1 MALIDKKLVTTIMM
15 PNSID
20 LNKSGHIEL
29 GSNSS
34 EAAAYQ
40 QALEDFAVSSLLR
53 ALTSFSPNLD
63 STRTTKEEAEVIAA
77 LLIEQLALSLNGE
90 QLAAYLKA
98 IRHTHQEVLPEPLT
112 LQYPQSTE
120 LPDNFPSSIPSPRYS
135 DGEILQLRP
144 VAVDEE
150 TKAQTDEGIC
160 IGRYYAYN
168 PHGCWMWKYV
178 VWLDKNSLSASWC
191 KATTAWE
198 EHLCLFTQ
206 KEAV

>member
-1 MALIDKKLVTTIMM
+1 MSNDFNLCVHRDSQTHC
-15 PNSID
+15 
-20 LNKSGHIEL
+20 GHINTNVEY
-29 GSNSS
+29 SS

-40 QALEDFAVSSLLR
+40 QALEDFAISSLLR

-120 LPDNFPSSIPSPRYS
+120 LPDNFPSSISSPRYS
-135 DGEILQLRP
+135 EGEILQLRP
-144 VAVDEE
+144 VAVDGQ

-198 EHLCLFTQ
+198 EHLGLFTQ